1 MESLSLRDIPTVSSA
16 SRLCLKKVKP
26 HTTILC
32 DQIVNFGIS
41 GISLSDNPS
50 DTSNWAPK
58 EKFQLAKNNIIDP
71 EWFETCK
78 YCHRKWH
85 RICGLYD
92 KKVRV
97 FVGLKNAKLY

>member
-1 MESLSLRDIPTVSSA
+1 MESLFLRDTPTVSSA
-16 SRLCLKKVKP
+16 SRPCLKKVE
-26 HTTILC
+26 HTIPY
-32 DQIVNFGIS
+32 DQIANCCIS

-58 EKFQLAKNNIIDP
+58 EKFQLTKNNIIDP

-92 KKVRV
+92 KKVCV
-97 FVGLKNAKLY
+97 LWV